1 MEELSSFFKKF
12 GIKPKNK
19 ELYELAFTHASF
31 NSDAKTSHHDYER
44 LEFLGDSVLDFVVA
58 TNLYLLHPELREGD
72 LTKAKAYLV
81 QSKSLAALARKEG
94 FIKYIRIGHSL
105 HEEDVLN
112 NNSILE
118 DVFEAV
124 IGATYLDQGI
134 KFVSKMIYKIFI
146 DEMKN
151 FNTDQIKD
159 YKSIL
164 QEAMQAEYRESV
176 QYRVIDE
183 KGPPH
188 YRIFYV
194 EVLFNNIVLGKG
206 EGKSKKEAEQNAA
219 KDALNKKATI

>member
-1 MEELSSFFKKF
+1 MEDLSSFFNKYE
-12 GIKPKNK
+12 IKPKNK
-19 ELYELAFTHASF
+19 DLYEMAFTHASF

-58 TNLYLLHPELREGD
+58 TSLYLLHPEMREGD
-72 LTKAKAYLV
+72 LTKVKAYLV
-81 QSKSLAALARKEG
+81 QSKSLASLARKEG
-94 FIKYIRIGHSL
+94 FIRYIRIGHSL
-105 HEEDVLN
+105 NEKDVLN

-134 KFVSKMIYKIFI
+134 NFVSKMIYKIFI
-146 DEMKN
+146 NEMKN
-151 FNTDQIKD
+151 IKLDDLKD
-159 YKSIL
+159 YKSML

-176 QYRVIDE
+176 QYRVTDE

-188 YRIFYV
+188 FRTFYV
-194 EVLFNNIVLGKG
+194 EVLFNDIVLGKG

-219 KDALNKKATI
+219 RDALNKKATI

>member
-1 MEELSSFFKKF
+1 MEDLSSFFQKF
-12 GIKPKNK
+12 NIKPHNR
-19 ELYELAFTHASF
+19 ELYEMAFTHASF

-44 LEFLGDSVLDFVVA
+44 LEFLGDAVLDFVVA
-58 TNLYLLHPELREGD
+58 TNLFILHPEMREGD
-72 LTKAKAYLV
+72 LTKAKSYLV

-105 HEEDVLN
+105 NERDVFN

-134 KFVSKMIYKIFI
+134 DFVSKMIYTIFI
-146 DEMKN
+146 EEMKN
-151 FNTDQIKD
+151 FKLDDLKD

-188 YRIFYV
+188 YRTFYV
-194 EVLFNNIVLGKG
+194 EVLFNGIVLGKG

-219 KDALNKKATI
+219 RDALNKKATI

>member
-1 MEELSSFFKKF
+1 MEELSSFFNRF
-12 GIKPKNK
+12 NIKPNNV
-19 ELYELAFTHASF
+19 ELYELAFTHSSF

-44 LEFLGDSVLDFVVA
+44 LEFLGDSVLGFVIA
-58 TNLYLLHPELREGD
+58 TELFREFPSAREGD

-81 QSKSLAALARKEG
+81 QSKSLASLARKND

-105 HEEDVLN
+105 TINDLIN

-124 IGATYLDQGI
+124 IGAIFQDQGI
-134 KFVSKMIYKIFI
+134 EFVTNIISYIFK
-146 DEMKN
+146 DEIKN
-151 FNTDQIKD
+151 FKFEDLRD

-176 QYRVIDE
+176 QYKVIDE

-188 YRIFYV
+188 FRTFYV
-194 EVLFNNIVLGKG
+194 EVSFNNIVLGKG
-206 EGKSKKEAEQNAA
+206 EGRSKKEAEQNAA
-219 KDALNKKATI
+219 KDALDKKATI